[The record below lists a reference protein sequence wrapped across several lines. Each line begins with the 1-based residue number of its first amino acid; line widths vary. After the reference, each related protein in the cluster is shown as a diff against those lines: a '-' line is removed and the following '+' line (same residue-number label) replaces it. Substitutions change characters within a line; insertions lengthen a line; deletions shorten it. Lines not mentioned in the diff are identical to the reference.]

1 LWDVIKIERGRYPP
15 TNLAAEIPE
24 QNGKEYA
31 MKKPKL
37 MYAVM
42 YLVILANAT
51 WAMADK
57 RSLHSYNSVVVQPFE
72 TAVEGTFGLPEATRS
87 AVIQAVKEGNFF
99 PAVLTPEQSNAGEGS
114 EQKVPSLKLE
124 GRLLDFAGGNAAKRL
139 MVGFGSGRAHATF
152 LFQLKDAAS
161 GEIVWE
167 KKVKQTASFWF
178 NSTTS
183 SAAERAELPEG
194 LAKQLS
200 KELKKQLG
208 K

>member
-1 LWDVIKIERGRYPP
+1 
-15 TNLAAEIPE
+15 
-24 QNGKEYA
+24 
-31 MKKPKL
+31 MKKQKL

-42 YLVILANAT
+42 YLVIVANAT
-51 WAMADK
+51 WATADK
-57 RSLHSYNSVVVQPFE
+57 KSLQTYNSVVVQPFE
-72 TAVEGTFGLPEATRS
+72 TAVEGTFGLPDATRS
-87 AVIQAVKEGNFF
+87 AVIQAVKEGNVF
-99 PAVLTPEQSNAGEGS
+99 PQVLTPEQSKAGEGS

-124 GRLLDFAGGNAAKRL
+124 GRLVDFAGGNAAKRL

-152 LFQLKDAAS
+152 LFQLKDEAS

-167 KKVKQTASFWF
+167 KRLKQTASFWF

-200 KELKKQLG
+200 KELKKQMG